1 MMKKSNYLK
10 YLNLSFQF
18 FFIDLLFGVI
28 GYFVDIYLFDK
39 VSFLT
44 LTLPI
49 IGFIISLYIV
59 YKNENK

>member
-18 FFIDLLFGVI
+18 FFIVLLFGVT

-44 LTLPI
+44 LILPI
-49 IGFIISLYIV
+49 IGFIISLYRV
-59 YKNENK
+59 YKNEDR